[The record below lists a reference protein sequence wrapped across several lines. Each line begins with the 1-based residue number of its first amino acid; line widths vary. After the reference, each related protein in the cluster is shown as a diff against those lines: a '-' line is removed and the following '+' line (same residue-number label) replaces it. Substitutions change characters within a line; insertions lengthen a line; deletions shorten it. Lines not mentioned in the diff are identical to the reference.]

1 MSKQTVV
8 LAALVAVV
16 IFGGKAL
23 DVLGTQSDVLLT
35 LGAVLVVVGAAT
47 GAAFHPIRR
56 FWWRGAVAGVVVV
69 IGAFVAHRLHA
80 IVRPEPLGPEFAVV
94 GMLGALPGVWVYY
107 LLMRHQVVR
116 T

>member
-1 MSKQTVV
+1 
-8 LAALVAVV
+8 
-16 IFGGKAL
+16 
-23 DVLGTQSDVLLT
+23 
-35 LGAVLVVVGAAT
+35 
-47 GAAFHPIRR
+47 
-56 FWWRGAVAGVVVV
+56 V